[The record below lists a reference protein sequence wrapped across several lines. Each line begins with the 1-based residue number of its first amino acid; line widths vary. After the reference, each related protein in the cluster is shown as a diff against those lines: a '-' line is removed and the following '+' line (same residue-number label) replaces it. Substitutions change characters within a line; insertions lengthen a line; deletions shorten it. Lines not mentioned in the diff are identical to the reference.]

1 MYEVEFTLEAVTP
14 IFMRGADQTKAEI
27 RAPSIKGLMRWWFR
41 ALAGSYF
48 GDDIS
53 GLRKAEEFVFGS
65 TGRRSRIII
74 EVDSPKLGKFDC
86 KCDINIKFDGKRK
99 VYLLRPKVTLKT
111 KAGGNYPAEIPNY
124 LFFSVN
130 MFIDEIAR
138 KTLEK
143 ILAGWGIRNQFKSK
157 AQAKGVLSKKGL
169 SMDDISKMFAEKFNK
184 NVLEYYPPNT
194 EFSIQLRSF
203 GEREFKIALLTLW
216 ASVVLGGF
224 GFRSRRGAGSLAF
237 AGGDLDV
244 FENLGLSTSFKSPED
259 LGNSIRRAVKLA
271 GELLNK
277 NTTVRMASYPTLSE
291 KTCCVALWDSGE
303 KDVFG
308 ALKKFEG
315 NYLRFRKNVSK
326 PERIIFGLPIKFGGR
341 GVERIK
347 DRLNELKNARRAS
360 PMMVGVLKINEKP
373 FLKIVKFRTSK
384 FHYNNKIDEI
394 ANWKTLTK
402 FDESIREIVVYGSKS
417 IFEEVLP

>member
-1 MYEVEFTLEAVTP
+1 MYKAEFKLEAVTP

-48 GDDIS
+48 GDDIV
-53 GLRKAEEFVFGS
+53 GLRKAEELVFGS
-65 TGRRSRIII
+65 TGRRSKIII
-74 EVDSPKLGKFDC
+74 EVDSPKPRKLHFKPGVIDRSTKVDKLKYLWFS
-86 KCDINIKFDGKRK
+86 IK
-99 VYLLRPKVTLKT
+99 L
-111 KAGGNYPAEIPNY
+111 
-124 LFFSVN
+124 
-130 MFIDEIAR
+130 
-138 KTLEK
+138 
-143 ILAGWGIRNQFKSK
+143 
-157 AQAKGVLSKKGL
+157 LSK
-169 SMDDISKMFAEKFNK
+169 EKSGYQFQY
-184 NVLEYYPPNT
+184 YYPPNT

-203 GEREFKIALLTLW
+203 GEREFKIALLSLW

-277 NTTVRMASYPTLSE
+277 NTTINLTSYPILSE
-291 KTCCVALWDSGE
+291 KSCCVALWDLGE
-303 KDVFG
+303 KDVFE
-308 ALKKFEG
+308 ALKKFEQS
-315 NYLRFRKNVSK
+315 YLRFRKSISK

-341 GVERIK
+341 GVGRIK

-373 FLKIVKFRTSK
+373 FLKIVKFRTSR

-402 FDESIREIVVYGSKS
+402 FDENIREIVVYGSRS
-417 IFEEVLP
+417 IFEEVFP

>member
-1 MYEVEFTLEAVTP
+1 MYKAEFKLEAVTP

-48 GDDIS
+48 GDDIT

-65 TGRRSRIII
+65 TGRRSRVII
-74 EVDSPKLGKFDC
+74 EVDSPKP
-86 KCDINIKFDGKRK
+86 RK
-99 VYLLRPKVTLKT
+99 LHFKPGIIDRLTGVSKLRYLW
-111 KAGGNYPAEIPNY
+111 
-124 LFFSVN
+124 FSI
-130 MFIDEIAR
+130 M
-138 KTLEK
+138 L
-143 ILAGWGIRNQFKSK
+143 
-157 AQAKGVLSKKGL
+157 LSK
-169 SMDDISKMFAEKFNK
+169 EKSGCQFQY
-184 NVLEYYPPNT
+184 YYPPNT

-224 GFRSRRGAGSLAF
+224 GFRGRRGAGSLAF
-237 AGGDLDV
+237 AGGDLEI

-271 GELLNK
+271 GKLLNK

-303 KDVFG
+303 RDVFG

-326 PERIIFGLPIKFGGR
+326 PERIIFGLPIKLGGR
-341 GVERIK
+341 GVESIK

-394 ANWKTLTK
+394 ANWKTLAR
-402 FDESIREIVVYGSKS
+402 FDKSIREIVVYGSKS
-417 IFEEVLP
+417 IFEEVFP